1 MQAVVLLAA
10 GPHAV
15 RGPVRKIRARPGSPQ
30 GCAPGLLHGGEGR
43 PWCPDSRASAPG
55 RSALLHPSTEA
66 TTREDSAH
74 IFFPQT
80 LFSSVSTPPAAGP
93 ALPTPPHTPT
103 EKARILHSSHNAFHF
118 ICNPP
123 GFQLPDSW
131 GGRHVGRLGGRE
143 GAARVGAP
151 RLAAWKQWERRQWPD
166 SAQECLANCAPQHKR
181 PKQMRKPR
189 PPGAD
194 PGSHAPTA

>member
-1 MQAVVLLAA
+1 MRSEARSEKSELGQARRKVVLRVFFMVGKSDPGAPRVGPQRLGAA
-10 GPHAV
+10 
-15 RGPVRKIRARPGSPQ
+15 RCFIRLPRPRPGRI
-30 GCAPGLLHGGEGR
+30 L
-43 PWCPDSRASAPG
+43 RAF
-55 RSALLHPSTEA
+55 
-66 TTREDSAH
+66 
-74 IFFPQT
+74 FFPQP
-80 LFSSVSTPPAAGP
+80 LFSSVSTPPEAGP

-103 EKARILHSSHNAFHF
+103 AKAPILHSSHNAFHF

-131 GGRHVGRLGGRE
+131 GGRHVGRLGCRE
-143 GAARVGAP
+143 GAAGVGAP

-194 PGSHAPTA
+194 PGSLAREA